1 MQDVK
6 CVSVFDHFSMPDAF
20 GSAETPTKL
29 PNHPTAVATPSGS
42 HIFNPFHEGFISQ
55 LSHVAVTP
63 GIFSRQRGSR
73 GQNPS
78 AGTPSRSAVPFVW
91 SPEVQGDLFPTEID
105 ENPALQLKLQE
116 ILDADN
122 DEMAQNAINKFFQ
135 SHLIAPSPDV
145 VPNPS
150 PHRSNRS
157 PTRFSLPRTSSIIP
171 TGTPKGKGSGRPEGS
186 AIMMTDVEV
195 QTGISIRPD
204 TDLVTLLERAMQ
216 LDGEPTA
223 PAEDQTAR
231 VEPTDARWSSS
242 CGLVLTEGAATHIG
256 KSYPH
261 SSLFLCLACQQAHS
275 INRYRRR
282 SLFVETL
289 DPINDV
295 PGNSSDECAVYRL
308 SQEPIFRPAG
318 HLNIA
323 SPVAQEPLTEE
334 EEAALSLGLPL
345 SWATES
351 SAYCQQTRTHSSSPP
366 LSPLPVEAG
375 RVLPERAA
383 ADLSVHFDRAD
394 VTPIKNI
401 SMSLSSPPP
410 APSRCFLPFTP
421 ISPIAAGRT
430 SPEARAFR
438 QQSMSV
444 TYEEDFQ
451 SALEESFRTSPSRQQ
466 RPMASPQLSPIL
478 PSSPECGSP
487 PRLLLLS
494 PSQQNKPSS
503 SPPPNCCCST
513 DFRQSAMMDE
523 G

>member
-1 MQDVK
+1 MRGDTWHSWSTTGVYQMGHK
-6 CVSVFDHFSMPDAF
+6 HFI
-20 GSAETPTKL
+20 G
-29 PNHPTAVATPSGS
+29 
-42 HIFNPFHEGFISQ
+42 
-55 LSHVAVTP
+55 
-63 GIFSRQRGSR
+63 
-73 GQNPS
+73 
-78 AGTPSRSAVPFVW
+78 
-91 SPEVQGDLFPTEID
+91 
-105 ENPALQLKLQE
+105 
-116 ILDADN
+116 
-122 DEMAQNAINKFFQ
+122 
-135 SHLIAPSPDV
+135 
-145 VPNPS
+145 
-150 PHRSNRS
+150 
-157 PTRFSLPRTSSIIP
+157 
-171 TGTPKGKGSGRPEGS
+171 PK
-186 AIMMTDVEV
+186 
-195 QTGISIRPD
+195 
-204 TDLVTLLERAMQ
+204 
-216 LDGEPTA
+216 
-223 PAEDQTAR
+223 
-231 VEPTDARWSSS
+231 
-242 CGLVLTEGAATHIG
+242 
-256 KSYPH
+256 
-261 SSLFLCLACQQAHS
+261 
-275 INRYRRR
+275 
-282 SLFVETL
+282 
-289 DPINDV
+289 
-295 PGNSSDECAVYRL
+295 GNSSDDCAIYRL
-308 SQEPIFRPAG
+308 SQEPVFRPAG

-366 LSPLPVEAG
+366 LSPLPAEAG
-375 RVLPERAA
+375 RVPPERAA